1 MIPKTS
7 KAHPAES
14 RTSRQTSFLVLAF
27 SFEGSG
33 VCNPAVILDGED
45 RNRG

>member
-1 MIPKTS
+1 MIPRTS

-14 RTSRQTSFLVLAF
+14 RTRRQTSFRVLG
-27 SFEGSG
+27 FEGTG
-33 VCNPAVILDGED
+33 VGNPAVILGGGD